1 MRLIGVENMK
11 DFLNHIRQEKL
22 ETQQRR
28 FALIKLKFLLIVGL
42 FGVGSLKFSGPGDNY
57 LLLYLVPFIGFA
69 IDLYVHGENFA
80 IRRIGFF
87 VREISEPI
95 CIERA
100 WELFVNENRDRFTQ
114 IGINVVSGL
123 VFATTFFI
131 LQFKEDNLLRVNH
144 HVFHYIW
151 IGFNILVLFA
161 FILLSIIGYRSL
173 LKNKT
178 PISVKKDKN
187 SR

>member
-1 MRLIGVENMK
+1 MK
-11 DFLNHIRQEKL
+11 DFLNHIRQEKM

-42 FGVGSLKFSGPGDNY
+42 FGVGNWKFSDPAENY
-57 LLLYLVPFIGFA
+57 LLLYLVPFIAFA

-87 VREISEPI
+87 VREISDPI

-100 WELFVNENRDRFTQ
+100 WELFVDENRDRFTQ

-123 VFATTFFI
+123 VFAATLFI
-131 LQFKEDNLLRVNH
+131 LQFKENNSLRVDH
-144 HVFHYIW
+144 HIFHYMW
-151 IGFNILVLFA
+151 IAFNILVLFM
-161 FILLSIIGYRSL
+161 FILLSIFGYRSL

-178 PISVKKDKN
+178 PISVNKN
-187 SR
+187 TSCR